1 MGCMCFDCQYIKI
14 CQDENGELFTIC
26 RNRKSEKFL
35 KEIMVAFDSC
45 DFGRVEGDSEHR
57 ALEGMT

>member
-1 MGCMCFDCQYIKI
+1 MGCMCFDCQYEII

-26 RNRKSEKFL
+26 CNRKSENFL

-45 DFGRVEGDSEHR
+45 DFGRVEYEEDDYD
-57 ALEGMT
+57 